1 MLSSFFDFKQG
12 YRSINFLF
20 APHFINLSAIIMH
33 GVLRSTALYLP
44 VNLKFNA
51 KFDPMRK
58 TLFILLLSSFALNS
72 CDMLSK
78 LPTGTGTGV
87 TEAEAGEGIKEALG
101 QGLVKA
107 VLKLN
112 KEDGFF
118 KDAFYKILLPPD
130 AKKIENT
137 LRDLGM
143 GKMVDKAILQI
154 NRAAEDAAGQA
165 KPIFVD
171 AIKNISISDAI
182 GLVKNGDTSAT
193 HFFRVKTTDQLVA
206 AFQPVIKASLDKL
219 DATRYYGDIVNTYNN
234 FPTTLKKLNPD
245 LNAFVTNRATEALF
259 DLVAKEEL
267 NIRQN
272 LAARTTDLLRKV
284 FGGGIK

>member
-1 MLSSFFDFKQG
+1 MKKL
-12 YRSINFLF
+12 
-20 APHFINLSAIIMH
+20 A
-33 GVLRSTALYLP
+33 
-44 VNLKFNA
+44 
-51 KFDPMRK
+51 
-58 TLFILLLSSFALNS
+58 LLLFVSVALNS
-72 CDMLSK
+72 CDLISK

-87 TEAEAGEGIKEALG
+87 TEAEAGEGVKEALG

-107 VLKLN
+107 VLQLN

-171 AIKNISISDAI
+171 AIKNMSISDAI

-193 HFFRVKTTDQLVA
+193 HFFRVKTTEKLVA

-219 DATRYYGDIVNTYNN
+219 EATKYYGDMVNTYNN

>member
-1 MLSSFFDFKQG
+1 MKKIFYILTLSLGLSSCTE
-12 YRSINFLF
+12 
-20 APHFINLSAIIMH
+20 IMNMP
-33 GVLRSTALYLP
+33 GVLG
-44 VNLKFNA
+44 N
-51 KFDPMRK
+51 
-58 TLFILLLSSFALNS
+58 
-72 CDMLSK
+72 
-78 LPTGTGTGV
+78 TGGV
-87 TEAEAGEGIKEALG
+87 TEAEAGEGIKEALS

-107 VLKLN
+107 VLQLN

-143 GKMVDKAILQI
+143 NKMVDKAILQI
-154 NRAAEDAAGQA
+154 NRAAEDAAGYA

-171 AIKNISISDAI
+171 AIKSMTLSDAI

-193 HFFRVKTTDQLVA
+193 HFFRVKTTDKLIA
-206 AFQPVIKASLDKL
+206 AFSPVIKISLDNL
-219 DATRYYGDIVNTYNN
+219 QATKYYSDVVTTYNN
-234 FPTTLKKLNPD
+234 FPTTLKKINPD
-245 LNAFVTNRATEALF
+245 LPSFVTGKATEALF

-272 LAARTTDLLRKV
+272 IAARTTDLLKKV
-284 FGGGIK
+284 FGAKWQ